1 MQGEVMDLEQ
11 VARYL
16 QRDAREVARLAHRG
30 HLPARKVAGEWRFS
44 RAEVTHWVE
53 TQIYGYTE
61 SELANLESAAGSEQV
76 DAIVGRLLPEACV
89 AVPLEARTRSAVL
102 DALVAVAERS
112 WHVYDPQAILTAVKQ
127 REEMASTAL
136 EIGVALPHPH
146 RPLPGALG
154 ETVIAYGRTLS
165 GIPFGGPRGML
176 TDIFFLICS
185 ADHQTHLKVLARLSR
200 LLLRP
205 GLLPQLRDAET
216 PAETFQILE
225 SAERALLGLG

>member
-16 QRDAREVARLAHRG
+16 RRDAREVARLAKRG

-53 TQIYGYTE
+53 TQIYGY
-61 SELANLESAAGSEQV
+61 SEAELVNLEAASGTERA
-76 DAIVGRLLPEACV
+76 DPIVGRLLPEACV
-89 AVPLEARTRSAVL
+89 AVPLEARTKSAVL
-102 DALVAVAERS
+102 AALVAVAERS
-112 WHVYDPQAILTAVKQ
+112 WHVYDPQAILSAIKQ

-136 EIGVALPHPH
+136 EMGVALPHPH
-146 RPLPGALG
+146 RPLPGAVG

-165 GIPFGGPRGML
+165 GIAFGGPRGTL

-205 GLLPQLRDAET
+205 GLLPQLRQADT
-216 PAETFQILE
+216 SAETFQILE
-225 SAERALLGLG
+225 SAERGLAGLE